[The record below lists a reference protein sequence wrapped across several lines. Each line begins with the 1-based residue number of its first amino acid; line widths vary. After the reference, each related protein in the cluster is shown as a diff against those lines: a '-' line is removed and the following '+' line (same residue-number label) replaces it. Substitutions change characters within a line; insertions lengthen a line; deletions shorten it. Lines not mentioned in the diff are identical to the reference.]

1 MEIVFLV
8 ALLGILSFS
17 AKSMGFLE
25 RKFVND
31 RRRKGKG
38 RKWNPVPQILLEFI
52 SGGIKEQT
60 NQ

>member
-8 ALLGILSFS
+8 ALPGILSFS

-31 RRRKGKG
+31 RRKGKG
-38 RKWNPVPQILLEFI
+38 RRWNPVPQVLLEFI